1 MKSKGTIQDAIDRWG
16 VQMQTVV
23 CMEECAE
30 LIKECSKMLRGKGDK
45 EHLIEEMA
53 DVYIC
58 LEMLKKMYGISSTDI
73 VNERVRKLERLR
85 KRIEEDK

>member
-30 LIKECSKMLRGKGDK
+30 LIKECSKMLRGKG
-45 EHLIEEMA
+45 
-53 DVYIC
+53 
-58 LEMLKKMYGISSTDI
+58 
-73 VNERVRKLERLR
+73 
-85 KRIEEDK
+85 